1 MISSKSSFNLVHY
14 ILDGEAHN
22 KRFTNDRNLYV
33 NGHNVF
39 TDYQNKFNSNYLA
52 SQFYAVRKMAGKI
65 KKRTQAFHNIY
76 SFSDDDFPPTNDK
89 KELLK
94 QAKQAYKLVDGF
106 LKKQLPE
113 DSQYLIGIQRDGAG
127 GKLHAHV
134 ALNSVLINGKT
145 LDTNDLSLLQ
155 KVTVKQINKQK
166 VRTVS
171 KGVFEKIQDYLSDN
185 FQKVTGRSYQ
195 RIERDL
201 GDIKS
206 ASSEQAERRKQG
218 SSWKEDLKQRII
230 AVASSVDNLS
240 DFKTQLRDSYGVA
253 VKEYQASTGKVDS
266 NGKKVKRLAY
276 TYSFKDDNGKLHKSR
291 DFRYTKRGGVGG
303 LGTFARPQDLEQ
315 LVFLPK
321 RQQEQQQE
329 NDELNEIVLNEIVQ
343 NQLTLDTVQTVE
355 RSVNN
360 GTESITKQQSTD
372 TEKADFEP
380 TYTGTVKAVNKV
392 KVSEV
397 KSTDYDTS
405 DYDQQTDQLQ
415 QRNNEEIARRKQ
427 QELVE
432 AERQRQERER
442 KRKERERQRRQR
454 EQQRQR
460 QQEQADGHQT
470 ATNND
475 QTKQYDAI
483 KSAIDTEPEPRNDE
497 SDPWELG

>member
-155 KVTVKQINKQK
+155 KVTVKQISKQK

-171 KGVFEKIQDYLSDN
+171 KGVFEKIQDYLADN

-195 RIERDL
+195 RIDRD
-201 GDIKS
+201 KS
-206 ASSEQAERRKQG
+206 NLVNSKAQQIAKRG
-218 SSWKEDLKQRII
+218 GYVWKEDLKDRII
-230 AVASSVDNLS
+230 DVAQNVDNLD
-240 DFKTQLRDSYGVA
+240 DFKAKLHDVYGVDI
-253 VKEYQASTGKVDS
+253 KEYQASTGEVDS
-266 NGKKVKRLAY
+266 NGKKIKRLAY
-276 TYSFKDDNGKLHKSR
+276 TYSFTDSNGKKHKSR
-291 DFRYTKRGGVGG
+291 DFRYTKKRGVGG

-329 NDELNEIVLNEIVQ
+329 NDELNEIVQ

-372 TEKADFEP
+372 TEEVDFEP
-380 TYTGTVKAVNKV
+380 TTYTGTVKAVNKV

-432 AERQRQERER
+432 AERQRQECER
-442 KRKERERQRRQR
+442 KRKERERERTKR

-460 QQEQADGHQT
+460 QQNQIDRHQA
-470 ATNND
+470 ATNGN
-475 QTKQYDAI
+475 QTKQYNNVESTINAES
-483 KSAIDTEPEPRNDE
+483 KSRNDE
-497 SDPWELG
+497 PDFGGLS

>member
-33 NGHNVF
+33 NGHNIF
-39 TDYQNKFNSNYLA
+39 TDYQNKFNSNYIA
-52 SQFYAVRKMAGKI
+52 SQFYAVRKVAGKI

-76 SFSDDDFPPTNDK
+76 SFSDDDFPPTKDPK
-89 KELLK
+89 KLQQ

-106 LKKQLPE
+106 LKKQLPK
-113 DSQYLIGIQRDGAG
+113 DSQYLIGIQRDGDG

-195 RIERDL
+195 RIDRDESNL
-201 GDIKS
+201 VNSKAQQISKRG
-206 ASSEQAERRKQG
+206 G
-218 SSWKEDLKQRII
+218 YVWKEDLKDRII
-230 AVASSVDNLS
+230 DVAQNVDNLD
-240 DFKTQLRDSYGVA
+240 DFKAKLHDVYGVS
-253 VKEYQASTGKVDS
+253 VKEYQASTGKVDT
-266 NGKKVKRLAY
+266 NGKKIKRLAY
-276 TYSFKDDNGKLHKSR
+276 TYSFTDSNGKQHKSR
-291 DFRYTKRGGVGG
+291 DFRYTKKRGVGG

-329 NDELNEIVLNEIVQ
+329 TDELNEIVQ
-343 NQLTLDTVQTVE
+343 NQNQITLDTVQTVE
-355 RSVNN
+355 RSVKN
-360 GTESITKQQSTD
+360 GTESTTKQQSTD
-372 TEKADFEP
+372 TEENDFDEP
-380 TYTGTVKAVNKV
+380 TYTGNVKAVNKV
-392 KVSEV
+392 NVSEV
-397 KSTDYDTS
+397 KSTDYDTT
-405 DYDQQTDQLQ
+405 DYDNKTSELE
-415 QRNNEEIARRKQ
+415 QRNTEEIARRQQ
-427 QELVE
+427 QEFIKLE
-432 AERQRQERER
+432 QQRQERER

-454 EQQRQR
+454 ERERQR

-470 ATNND
+470 TTNGN
-475 QTKQYDAI
+475 QTKQYNNVESTI
-483 KSAIDTEPEPRNDE
+483 NTESKSRNDE
-497 SDPWELG
+497 PDFGGLG

>member
-145 LDTNDLSLLQ
+145 LDTNNLSLLQ

-171 KGVFEKIQDYLSDN
+171 KGVFEKIQDYLADN

-329 NDELNEIVLNEIVQ
+329 NDELNEIVQ

-355 RSVNN
+355 RSVND

-372 TEKADFEP
+372 TEETDFEP
-380 TYTGTVKAVNKV
+380 TYTGNVKAVNKV
-392 KVSEV
+392 NVSEV
-397 KSTDYDTS
+397 KSTDYDTT
-405 DYDQQTDQLQ
+405 DYDTKTSELE
-415 QRNNEEIARRKQ
+415 QRNTEEIARRQQ
-427 QELVE
+427 QEFIKLE
-432 AERQRQERER
+432 QKRQDRER

-460 QQEQADGHQT
+460 QQKQVDRHQT
-470 ATNND
+470 TTNGN
-475 QTKQYDAI
+475 QTKQYNDVESTINAES
-483 KSAIDTEPEPRNDE
+483 KSRNDE
-497 SDPWELG
+497 PDFGGLS

>member
-145 LDTNDLSLLQ
+145 LDTNNLSLLQ
-155 KVTVKQINKQK
+155 KVTVKQINQQK

-185 FQKVTGRSYQ
+185 FQNVTGRSYQ
-195 RIERDL
+195 RIDRD
-201 GDIKS
+201 KS
-206 ASSEQAERRKQG
+206 NLVNSKAQQISKRG
-218 SSWKEDLKQRII
+218 GYVWKEDLKDRII
-230 AVASSVDNLS
+230 DVAQNVDNLD
-240 DFKTQLRDSYGVA
+240 DFKAKLHDVYGVDI
-253 VKEYQASTGKVDS
+253 KEYQASTGKVDS
-266 NGKKVKRLAY
+266 NGKKIKRLAY
-276 TYSFKDDNGKLHKSR
+276 TYSFTDSNGKKHKSR
-291 DFRYTKRGGVGG
+291 DFRYTKKRGVGG

-329 NDELNEIVLNEIVQ
+329 NDELNEIVQNQ
-343 NQLTLDTVQTVE
+343 NQLSLDTVQTVE

-360 GTESITKQQSTD
+360 GTESPIKQQSTD
-372 TEKADFEP
+372 TETEEADFEP
-380 TYTGTVKAVNKV
+380 TYTGHVKAVNKV

-415 QRNNEEIARRKQ
+415 QRNNEEIARRQQ
-427 QELVE
+427 QEFIKL
-432 AERQRQERER
+432 ERQRQERER
-442 KRKERERQRRQR
+442 KRKERERQHRQR

-460 QQEQADGHQT
+460 QQEQAGRHQT
-470 ATNND
+470 ATNGN
-475 QTKQYDAI
+475 QTKQYNDVESTI
-483 KSAIDTEPEPRNDE
+483 NVESKSRNDE
-497 SDPWELG
+497 PDFGGLS

>member
-33 NGHNVF
+33 NGHNIF
-39 TDYQNKFNSNYLA
+39 TDYQNKFNSNYIA
-52 SQFYAVRKMAGKI
+52 SQFYAVRKVAGKI
-65 KKRTQAFHNIY
+65 KKRTQVFHNIY
-76 SFSDDDFPPTNDK
+76 SFSDEDFPPTKDK
-89 KELLK
+89 KELEK

-106 LKKQLPE
+106 LKKQLPD
-113 DSQYLIGIQRDGAG
+113 DSQYLIGIQRDGDG

-171 KGVFEKIQDYLSDN
+171 KGVFEKIQDYLSDT

-195 RIERDL
+195 RIDRD
-201 GDIKS
+201 KS
-206 ASSEQAERRKQG
+206 NLVNSKAQQISKRG
-218 SSWKEDLKQRII
+218 GYVWKDDLKDRII
-230 AVASSVDNLS
+230 DVARNVDNLD
-240 DFKTQLRDSYGVA
+240 DFKAKLHDVYGVS
-253 VKEYQASTGKVDS
+253 VKEYQASTGKVDA
-266 NGKKVKRLAY
+266 NGKKIKRLAY
-276 TYSFKDDNGKLHKSR
+276 TYSFTDSNGRQHKSR
-291 DFRYTKRGGVGG
+291 DFRYTKKRGVGG

-329 NDELNEIVLNEIVQ
+329 TDELNEIVQNQ

-355 RSVNN
+355 RSVND
-360 GTESITKQQSTD
+360 GTKSITKQQSD
-372 TEKADFEP
+372 TEENDFDEP
-380 TYTGTVKAVNKV
+380 TYTGHVKAVNKV
-392 KVSEV
+392 NVSEV
-397 KSTDYDTS
+397 KSTDYDTTE
-405 DYDQQTDQLQ
+405 YDTKTSELQ
-415 QRNNEEIARRKQ
+415 QRNAEEIARRQQ
-427 QELVE
+427 QELIKLE
-432 AERQRQERER
+432 QERRERER
-442 KRKERERQRRQR
+442 KRREREQLRKKR

-460 QQEQADGHQT
+460 QQEQVDGHQT

-475 QTKQYDAI
+475 QAKQYDAI
-483 KSAIDTEPEPRNDE
+483 KSAINAEPKSRNDE
-497 SDPWELG
+497 PDPWELS

>member
-145 LDTNDLSLLQ
+145 LDTNNLSLLQ

-303 LGTFARPQDLEQ
+303 LGTFARPQDLDQ

-329 NDELNEIVLNEIVQ
+329 NDELNEIVQ
-343 NQLTLDTVQTVE
+343 NQISLDTVQTVE

-360 GTESITKQQSTD
+360 GTESPIKQQSTD
-372 TEKADFEP
+372 TEEADFES
-380 TYTGTVKAVNKV
+380 TYTGTVQAVNKV

-397 KSTDYDTS
+397 KATDYDTS

-442 KRKERERQRRQR
+442 KRKERERERTKR

-460 QQEQADGHQT
+460 QQSQIDRHQT
-470 ATNND
+470 ATNGN
-475 QTKQYDAI
+475 QTKQYNNVESTI
-483 KSAIDTEPEPRNDE
+483 NTEPEPRNDE
-497 SDPWELG
+497 PNPWELG

>member
-1 MISSKSSFNLVHY
+1 MAIVKMISSKSSFNLVHY

-155 KVTVKQINKQK
+155 KVTVKQISKQK

-171 KGVFEKIQDYLSDN
+171 KGVFEKIQDYLADN

-195 RIERDL
+195 RIDRD
-201 GDIKS
+201 KS
-206 ASSEQAERRKQG
+206 NLVNSKAQQIAKRG
-218 SSWKEDLKQRII
+218 GYVWKEDLKDRII
-230 AVASSVDNLS
+230 DVAQNVDNLD
-240 DFKTQLRDSYGVA
+240 DFKAKLHDVYGVDI
-253 VKEYQASTGKVDS
+253 KEYQASTGEVDS
-266 NGKKVKRLAY
+266 NGKKIKRLAY
-276 TYSFKDDNGKLHKSR
+276 TYSFTDSNGKKHKSR
-291 DFRYTKRGGVGG
+291 DFRYTKKRGVGG

-329 NDELNEIVLNEIVQ
+329 NDELNEIVQ

-372 TEKADFEP
+372 TEEADFEP

-392 KVSEV
+392 NVSEV

-432 AERQRQERER
+432 AERQRQECER
-442 KRKERERQRRQR
+442 KRKERERERTKR

-460 QQEQADGHQT
+460 QQNQIDRHQA
-470 ATNND
+470 ATNGN
-475 QTKQYDAI
+475 QTKQYNNVESTINAES
-483 KSAIDTEPEPRNDE
+483 KSRNDE
-497 SDPWELG
+497 PDFGGLS

>member
-1 MISSKSSFNLVHY
+1 MAIVKMISSKSSFNLVHY

-22 KRFTNDRNLYV
+22 KKFTNDRNLYV
-33 NGHNVF
+33 NGHNIF
-39 TDYQNKFNSNYLA
+39 TDYQNKFNSNYIA
-52 SQFYAVRKMAGKI
+52 SQFYAVRKVAGKI
-65 KKRTQAFHNIY
+65 KKRTQVFHNIY
-76 SFSDDDFPPTNDK
+76 SFSDNDFPPTDDS
-89 KELLK
+89 KELQK

-106 LKKQLPE
+106 LKKQLPK
-113 DSQYLIGIQRDGAG
+113 DSQYLIGIQRDGDG

-195 RIERDL
+195 RIDRD
-201 GDIKS
+201 KS
-206 ASSEQAERRKQG
+206 NLIDSKTKQITKRG
-218 SSWKEDLKQRII
+218 GYVWKDDLKDRII
-230 AVASSVDNLS
+230 DVARNVDNLD
-240 DFKTQLRDSYGVA
+240 DFKAKLHDIYGVD

-276 TYSFKDDNGKLHKSR
+276 TYSFKDDSGKLHKSR
-291 DFRYTKRGGVGG
+291 DFRYTKKRGVGG

-329 NDELNEIVLNEIVQ
+329 NDELNEIVQ
-343 NQLTLDTVQTVE
+343 NQITLDTVQTVE
-355 RSVNN
+355 RSVKN
-360 GTESITKQQSTD
+360 GTESPIKQQSTD
-372 TEKADFEP
+372 TEETDFEP
-380 TYTGTVKAVNKV
+380 TYTGNVKAVNKV

-415 QRNNEEIARRKQ
+415 QRNNEEIARRQQ
-427 QELVE
+427 QEFIKLE
-432 AERQRQERER
+432 QQRQERER

-460 QQEQADGHQT
+460 QQKQVDRHQT
-470 ATNND
+470 TTNGN
-475 QTKQYDAI
+475 QTKQYNDVESTINAES
-483 KSAIDTEPEPRNDE
+483 KSRNDE
-497 SDPWELG
+497 PDFGGLS

>member
-33 NGHNVF
+33 NGHNIF
-39 TDYQNKFNSNYLA
+39 TDYQNKFSSNYIA
-52 SQFYAVRKMAGKI
+52 SQFYAVRKVAGKI
-65 KKRTQAFHNIY
+65 KKRTQVFHNIY
-76 SFSDDDFPPTNDK
+76 SFSDEDFPPTTDK
-89 KELLK
+89 KELEK

-113 DSQYLIGIQRDGAG
+113 DSQYLIGIQRDGTG

-145 LDTNDLSLLQ
+145 LDTNNLSLLQ

-195 RIERDL
+195 RIDRD
-201 GDIKS
+201 KS
-206 ASSEQAERRKQG
+206 NLVNSKAQQISKRG
-218 SSWKEDLKQRII
+218 GYVWKDDLKDRII
-230 AVASSVDNLS
+230 DVARNVDNLD
-240 DFKTQLRDSYGVA
+240 DFKAKLHDVYGVDI
-253 VKEYQASTGKVDS
+253 KEYQASTGKVDT
-266 NGKKVKRLAY
+266 NGKKIKRLAY
-276 TYSFKDDNGKLHKSR
+276 TYSFTDSNGKKHKSR
-291 DFRYTKRGGVGG
+291 DFRYTKKRGVGG

-329 NDELNEIVLNEIVQ
+329 NDELNEIVQ

-355 RSVNN
+355 RSVND
-360 GTESITKQQSTD
+360 GTKSPIKQQSN
-372 TEKADFEP
+372 TEETNFNEP
-380 TYTGTVKAVNKV
+380 EYTRTVKKV
-392 KVSEV
+392 KQVNVSEV
-397 KSTDYDTS
+397 KSTDYDTT
-405 DYDQQTDQLQ
+405 DYDTKTSELE
-415 QRNNEEIARRKQ
+415 QRNNEEIARRQQ
-427 QELVE
+427 QELIKLE
-432 AERQRQERER
+432 QQRQERER
-442 KRKERERQRRQR
+442 KRREREQLRKKR

-470 ATNND
+470 ATDND
-475 QTKQYDAI
+475 QAKQYDAI
-483 KSAIDTEPEPRNDE
+483 KSAINTESESRNDE
-497 SDPWELG
+497 PDPWELG